1 MFWNKSFLFYGLLAL
16 AGFLAGYDVASDKY
30 QLELKEQENKFLKTA
45 LDSQTKSNDTARA
58 INTSVQEI
66 ESRANN
72 EIKDITDRYKRLSD
86 GLHIS
91 DGNTGSMQVPEPAGA
106 ISRANAPCNCR
117 QSKEYTGLKRQY
129 VELAYKCDMQ
139 AERYNRLVKI
149 YLTTQKEIEKFNQ

>member
-1 MFWNKSFLFYGLLAL
+1 MFQLPNFAIYGLLAL
-16 AGFLAGYDVASDKY
+16 AGFLAGYDTASDKY

-58 INTSVQEI
+58 INTSMQEI
-66 ESRANN
+66 ESKAND
-72 EIKDITDRYKRLSD
+72 EIKDITDRYKRISD

-91 DGNTGSMQVPEPAGA
+91 DSNASSMQVPEPAGA
-106 ISRANAPCNCR
+106 IARANAPCNCR
-117 QSKEYTGLKRQY
+117 QSKEYTRLKRQY